1 MVELWNFMKFMKLK
15 IKKVAAFYS
24 MEKVAQIIYKLKIM
38 LFVDLTITMGFQ
50 LILHQKIVSS
60 TCFTLWKC

>member
-24 MEKVAQIIYKLKIM
+24 MEKVAQNNL
-38 LFVDLTITMGFQ
+38 
-50 LILHQKIVSS
+50 
-60 TCFTLWKC
+60 